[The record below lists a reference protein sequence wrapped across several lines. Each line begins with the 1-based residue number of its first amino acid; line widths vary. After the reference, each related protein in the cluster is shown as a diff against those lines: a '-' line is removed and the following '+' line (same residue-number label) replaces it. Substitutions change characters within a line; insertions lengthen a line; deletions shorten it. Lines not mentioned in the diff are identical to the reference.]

1 MSAPTSAETAA
12 QLVRA
17 LGQQGRTLAVAESL
31 TGGLVASTIVGVP
44 GASTVFRGG
53 VVAYATEVKASVLG
67 VDAGLLERVGAVDSD
82 VADEMALGVA
92 RLLGADYG
100 LATTGVAG
108 PDPQD
113 GQPVGTV
120 YVAVVGPGG
129 AEAGSATT
137 IGLTLDPSL
146 GRAGIRQAA
155 LDEALAA
162 ALDHIG
168 S

>member
-1 MSAPTSAETAA
+1 MTQPSPLETAA
-12 QLVRA
+12 QLVRL

-31 TGGLVASTIVGVP
+31 TGGLVAATIVGVP
-44 GASTVFRGG
+44 GASKVFRGG
-53 VVAYATEVKASVLG
+53 VVAYATDVKADVLG
-67 VDAGLLERVGAVDSD
+67 VDAGLLERVGAVDPD
-82 VADEMALGVA
+82 VADAMAIGVA

-120 YVAVVGPGG
+120 WISVVGPDTH
-129 AEAGSATT
+129 AGT
-137 IGLTLDPSL
+137 IGLALDPAL
-146 GRAGIRQAA
+146 GRQGIREVA

-162 ALDHIG
+162 AVDTIG
-168 S
+168 Y

>member
-1 MSAPTSAETAA
+1 VNQPTSFETAA
-12 QLVRA
+12 QLVDL

-31 TGGLVASTIVGVP
+31 TGGLVAATVVGVP
-44 GASTVFRGG
+44 GASKVFRGG

-67 VDAGLLERVGAVDSD
+67 VDAGLLERVGAVDPD
-82 VADEMALGVA
+82 VADEMAYGVA

-120 YVAVVGPGG
+120 WISVVGPEG
-129 AEAGSATT
+129 AQAAT
-137 IGLTLDPSL
+137 IGLTLDPAL
-146 GRAGIRQAA
+146 GRDGIRHAA

-162 ALDHIG
+162 ALDHIAL
-168 S
+168 